1 MRIGERKQKDAYAWE
16 LVQVFSKIAHDKKL
30 LRAFLQD
37 ILTPTEYKEIPV
49 RWQIVKQLACGIPQ
63 REIAKNL
70 HVSIATITRGSREL
84 LNKKG
89 GFQQALRKL
98 SKRK

>member
-16 LVQVFSKIAHDKKL
+16 LVRVFSKIAREREL
-30 LRAFLQD
+30 LRAFLED
-37 ILTPTEYKEIPV
+37 ILTPTEYKEIPT
-49 RWQIVKQLACGIPQ
+49 RWQIVKQLARGISQ

-84 LNKKG
+84 LDKKG
-89 GFQQALRKL
+89 GFQQVIK
-98 SKRK
+98 KIGI

>member
-1 MRIGERKQKDAYAWE
+1 MRIGERKQKDAYAWG
-16 LVQVFSKIAHDKKL
+16 LVRVLLKIAPDQKL
-30 LRAFLQD
+30 LRAFLED
-37 ILTPTEYKEIPV
+37 ILTPTEYKEIPI

-89 GFQQALRKL
+89 GFQQIIK
-98 SKRK
+98 KIGI